1 MSTLAVGT
9 IKSISSAAPV
19 FQNTSGTEI
28 GMLSKAWIRFN
39 GSNMS
44 IQASFN
50 VSSITDQGT
59 GAYDVNFASAFS
71 DANYAFAGMCSNDNN
86 GLAIGSD
93 TAAPS
98 TTSARVIV
106 FDSASGSG
114 QQDSD
119 NVGFVIF
126 R

>member
-19 FQNTSGTEI
+19 FLNSDGIEKGQ
-28 GMLSKAWIRFN
+28 LAKAWIKFN
-39 GSNMS
+39 ANNMT

-50 VSSITDQGT
+50 VSSITDGET
-59 GAYDVNFASAFS
+59 GKYDINFASEFS
-71 DANYAFAGMCSNDNN
+71 DANYAFTSMCSNDNK

-93 TAAPS
+93 TQVAL
-98 TTSARVIV
+98 TNKLRVIV
-106 FDSASGSG
+106 SDLLSNNQA
-114 QQDSD
+114 QDSSQFA
-119 NVGFVIF
+119 VVIF

>member
-1 MSTLAVGT
+1 MSTLKVNTLQDASGGN
-9 IKSISSAAPV
+9 SSTAEQIQQGRA
-19 FQNTSGTEI
+19 
-28 GMLSKAWIRFN
+28 KAWIRFN
-39 GSNMS
+39 GSAMS

-50 VSSITDQGT
+50 ISSITDQGT

-119 NVGFVIF
+119 NVGFVVF